1 MEGRAIEMTKDQF
14 SYLCEKCVQDG
25 DTPKDFECWHCHNS
39 GVCPEYHNDSCS
51 TNWPKCNE
59 GVH

>member
-1 MEGRAIEMTKDQF
+1 MTKDQF

-39 GVCPEYHNDSCS
+39 GLCPEHHNDSCS
-51 TNWPKCNE
+51 TNCPKCNE
-59 GVH
+59 GVHG